1 MLSRE
6 SHPLAGC
13 EENLE
18 VHVMRKHWRQWMC
31 FVAALAL
38 LPVAGPVSAADEGMD
53 AGAVSLAE
61 FSGFRSEIPG
71 PFGPLAPELFSGRG
85 PEDFIGDGGVF
96 HARVDVPAVKVLKS
110 GNLFLHVA
118 CLETERCH
126 YPLVVSIEL
135 PDGACRS
142 YIVTFRE
149 DERKVIDVMDELLS
163 LGLSAEDNPEEASA
177 LAVHLISNFRF
188 QVKTGHRPVPS
199 TPQLDSAITEDVG
212 ELEELGFEDI
222 PSNSS
227 DQDLTESDFCCGN
240 DHFLCPIYTEIPRSI
255 RWPAWIRVLDR
266 DRKYD
271 TIYRYDE
278 IMDLE
283 CYYPTTSVI
292 LHKTWEPSKTA
303 GCHIEFKSGWNGPA
317 GINECRCK
325 APEYIE
331 TRQESAYSCHILW
344 YNVCG
349 VVRLNEVGDAVGAAD
364 CKSGCGPYKYYR
376 R

>member
-1 MLSRE
+1 M
-6 SHPLAGC
+6 HLALQGVVSLTGC

-18 VHVMRKHWRQWMC
+18 VHVMRKRWRQWMC
-31 FVAALAL
+31 FIIALAL

-96 HARVDVPAVKVLKS
+96 HARVDVPAAKVLKS

-163 LGLSAEDNPEEASA
+163 LGLSTEDNPEEASA
-177 LAVHLISNFRF
+177 LAVHLISGFRF
-188 QVKTGHRPVPS
+188 QAKIGRSSFPS
-199 TPQLDSAITEDVG
+199 TPQLDSATADAGNETEDLVFQTVMPIV
-212 ELEELGFEDI
+212 EKW
-222 PSNSS
+222 SS
-227 DQDLTESDFCCGN
+227 EMNYCCDDDGWVAKYS
-240 DHFLCPIYTEIPRSI
+240 IYTEIPKSM
-255 RWPAWIRVLDR
+255 RWPAWIRIFGK
-266 DRKYD
+266 DRKW
-271 TIYRYDE
+271 IGSGYDE
-278 IMDLE
+278 TLELE
-283 CYYPTTSVI
+283 CYYPTPSIT
-292 LHKTWEPSKTA
+292 LHKTWEPSEPA
-303 GCHIEFKSGWNGPA
+303 RCHIEFTFDRP
-317 GINECRCK
+317 NEHLCK
-325 APEYIE
+325 TPEYIE
-331 TRQESAYSCHILW
+331 TRQQSAYSCHILW
-344 YNVCG
+344 KNVCG
-349 VVRLNEVGDAVGAAD
+349 VVNRDEVGDAVGAAD
-364 CKSGCGPYKYYR
+364 CKYGCGPYKYYKR
-376 R
+376 

>member
-1 MLSRE
+1 LLSRE

-18 VHVMRKHWRQWMC
+18 VHVMRKCWRQWMC

-38 LPVAGPVSAADEGMD
+38 LPVAGPASAAEEDWNVEM
-53 AGAVSLAE
+53 VSLAE

-96 HARVDVPAVKVLKS
+96 HARVDVPAAKVLKS

-163 LGLSAEDNPEEASA
+163 LGLSTEDNPEEASA
-177 LAVHLISNFRF
+177 LAVHLISGFRF
-188 QVKTGHRPVPS
+188 QAKIGRSSFPS
-199 TPQLDSAITEDVG
+199 TPQLDSATADAGNETEDLVFQTVMPIV
-212 ELEELGFEDI
+212 EKDADEM
-222 PSNSS
+222 NYCCS
-227 DQDLTESDFCCGN
+227 DGGWV
-240 DHFLCPIYTEIPRSI
+240 HKYPVYTEVPKTR
-255 RWPAWIRVLDR
+255 RWPAWIRVIGKDR
-266 DRKYD
+266 QYGSNDYYE
-271 TIYRYDE
+271 TLE
-278 IMDLE
+278 LE
-283 CYYPTTSVI
+283 CFYPTRSVI
-292 LHKTWEPSKTA
+292 LHKTWAPSVPARCYVEFLGTWSHPWDAACKT
-303 GCHIEFKSGWNGPA
+303 P
-317 GINECRCK
+317 
-325 APEYIE
+325 PYIE
-331 TRQESAYSCHILW
+331 TRQQNTYLCHILW
-344 YNVCG
+344 KNVCG
-349 VVRLNEVGDAVGAAD
+349 VVHRDEVGDVIGAAD
-364 CKSGCGPYKYYR
+364 CKYGCGPYKYYR